1 MQPTAYRSH
10 RNTAAATAAQACNE
24 PRGIAVVLTCGMFA
38 VACLAAQACDKPV
51 DTFVLV
57 SGLLTLW
64 IFGVLELTKHVLRLC
79 YQDHAKYDLV
89 LRLVRA
95 VLCETSLQSSH
106 STLEYP

>member
-1 MQPTAYRSH
+1 MLYACRSH
-10 RNTAAATAAQACNE
+10 
-24 PRGIAVVLTCGMFA
+24 VLR
-38 VACLAAQACDKPV
+38 AQACDKPV

-79 YQDHAKYDLV
+79 YHDHAKYDLV

-95 VLCETSLQSSH
+95 VLCETSLQSSQ